1 MNCLALNSKSSRLT
15 YHHLLIFLLK
25 DSREER
31 EQRDLEQ
38 LPKIRRQSSETA
50 MSSKDIS
57 RAMQDDDKLAVT
69 IYSSFGSI

>member
-1 MNCLALNSKSSRLT
+1 MLYFFLSAL
-15 YHHLLIFLLK
+15 
-25 DSREER
+25 SREER

-57 RAMQDDDKLAVT
+57 RAMQDDDKLVVT
-69 IYSSFGSI
+69 IYLSFGSI

>member
-1 MNCLALNSKSSRLT
+1 MLYFFLSAL
-15 YHHLLIFLLK
+15 
-25 DSREER
+25 SREER

-69 IYSSFGSI
+69 IYYHLVQFNCLRLIFF

>member
-1 MNCLALNSKSSRLT
+1 MLYFFLSAL
-15 YHHLLIFLLK
+15 
-25 DSREER
+25 SREER

-57 RAMQDDDKLAVT
+57 RAMQDDDKLVVT